1 MHRYKK
7 YSVTVDIRKAK
18 TGDVDFVSHLMTEAL
33 EPFYD
38 GDHRAHARRIFAT
51 HINGNVDSVGQ
62 FSLG

>member
-38 GDHRAHARRIFAT
+38 GDH
-51 HINGNVDSVGQ
+51 
-62 FSLG
+62 